1 MGQLIVVAILL
12 FLVIEVA
19 LFLQC
24 EGVRCFFDSSIDS
37 LLIAIVVS
45 ILILI
50 PNNYNGLLGAI
61 KIFLGFLFSLFNIN
75 TTSYKIK
82 DPKSEEQLNETSD
95 LKNKIQEIDLLYK
108 EGIITIDEYNEKR
121 KQLIEKHQQNTF

>member
-1 MGQLIVVAILL
+1 M
-12 FLVIEVA
+12 
-19 LFLQC
+19 
-24 EGVRCFFDSSIDS
+24 FFDSSIDS

-50 PNNYNGLLGAI
+50 PNNYNVLLGAI
-61 KIFLGFLFSLFNIN
+61 KIFLGFLFFLFNIN

-108 EGIITIDEYNEKR
+108 EGIITINKYNEKR
-121 KQLIEKHQQNTF
+121 KQLVEKY